1 MTGIRY
7 PEIEARLVG
16 TYGNAFATLG
26 RVRKALQGAGLSD
39 EEVSRFTAEATS
51 GDYDRLLQ
59 TVMLLRA
66 TSASG
71 WLS

>member
-1 MTGIRY
+1 
-7 PEIEARLVG
+7 
-16 TYGNAFATLG
+16 
-26 RVRKALQGAGLSD
+26 LQGAGLSD

-51 GDYDRLLQ
+51 GDYYRLLQ